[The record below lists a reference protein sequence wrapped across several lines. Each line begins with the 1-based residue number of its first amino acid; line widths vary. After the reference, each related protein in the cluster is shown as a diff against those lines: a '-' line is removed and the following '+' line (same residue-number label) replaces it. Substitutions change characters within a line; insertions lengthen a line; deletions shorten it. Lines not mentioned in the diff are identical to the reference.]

1 MFNFNKQITKDNI
14 KRKLFLI
21 VFTVI
26 TILFVS
32 NVVVLFAYSL
42 DSFTEKL
49 QTFHDNLVKQIGN
62 SYDMAAKQGKDS
74 LKKLLVYDD
83 ELTEYIDNYSGD
95 VMTKSELVKK
105 LDEILIESDIV
116 DSVYL
121 YISKTD
127 EISVVSRSSSSFVK
141 KEAFSDAEAFSYV
154 YDDVLFCDFKT
165 RVSQES
171 GSVIMTL
178 CVHVP
183 GTEDDRIAVNI
194 KMDDVYNTVDAN
206 EPDSKSL
213 LIIKDENNNQIFPN
227 PQVDLTK
234 AEIRLVRGGK
244 ISYYNSYKSGWKFSL
259 YFSNLNFDLFS
270 PSFLLFFIVTMIIA
284 LIVIYMTKCIL
295 NIYVAPI
302 SKIIS
307 EHTENDFKNVV
318 LGQEKISKEI
328 FETVFGGE
336 IDTETAYFCVIIID
350 CAHTDMKM
358 PDSFTENIRIVS
370 FKLSNTQACHVLLFE
385 NKPDAEEGL
394 CVLTEKLRHVES
406 PVDIVSVSGV
416 KMGYS
421 NVPSLFT
428 QASLGLKYQIYA
440 NSHVIDCGK
449 LNFNS
454 DSFEYDYE
462 KERRLINN
470 MITGNYE
477 ACQLYLMKFF
487 EDIKNCDSALDD
499 DQIKNIV
506 YQLQNS
512 ILKSIA
518 GYPIP
523 IRAKMENN
531 LFLTPSLDSVR
542 EEMAKLID
550 NICNEI
556 NRKDENEKYELY
568 NVVMEYIEK
577 NYTRSDISN
586 TLIADELNINKSFLS
601 KIIKECTGESLP
613 NYVNKKRIELAK
625 QLLSG
630 TEMSVEEIAGNVGFS
645 YSYYF
650 IKIFKSMESITPGE
664 YRKINK
670 NQ

>member
-1 MFNFNKQITKDNI
+1 MFNFDKQITKDNI

-21 VFTVI
+21 VFTII

-49 QTFHDNLVKQIGN
+49 QTSYDNLVKQIGN

-74 LKKLLVYDD
+74 LNKLLVYDD

-95 VMTKSELVKK
+95 VMTKSELIKK
-105 LDEILIESDIV
+105 LDEILVESDIV

-127 EISVVSRSSSSFVK
+127 EISVVSRSSSTFVK
-141 KEAFSDAEAFSYV
+141 KEAFRDAEAFSYV
-154 YDDVLFCDFKT
+154 YDVLFCDFKA
-165 RVSQES
+165 RVSEEN
-171 GSVIMTL
+171 GNVIMTL
-178 CVHVP
+178 CVYVP
-183 GTEDDRIAVNI
+183 GTEDDKIAINI
-194 KMDDVYNTVDAN
+194 KVEDVYNAVAAN
-206 EPDSKSL
+206 KSDSKTL
-213 LIIKDENNNQIFPN
+213 LIIKDESNNQIFPN
-227 PQVDLTK
+227 PQIGLTK
-234 AEIRLVRGGK
+234 TESRLVKRGK

-259 YFSNLNFDLFS
+259 YFSNLSFDLFS

-284 LIVIYMTKCIL
+284 LIVIYMTKRIL
-295 NIYVAPI
+295 NIYMVPI
-302 SKIIS
+302 TKIIS

-328 FETVFGGE
+328 FELVFGGE
-336 IDTETAYFCVIIID
+336 IDTESACFCVILIE
-350 CAHTDMKM
+350 CAHADMKM
-358 PDSFTENIRIVS
+358 SDFFAENIRIVS
-370 FKLSNTQACHVLLFE
+370 FKPSNAQTCYVLLFGNE
-385 NKPDAEEGL
+385 SEAKDSVCA
-394 CVLTEKLRHVES
+394 LTEKLRHIKS
-406 PVDIVSVSGV
+406 LVDIASVSGV

-577 NYTRSDISN
+577 NY
-586 TLIADELNINKSFLS
+586 
-601 KIIKECTGESLP
+601 
-613 NYVNKKRIELAK
+613 
-625 QLLSG
+625 
-630 TEMSVEEIAGNVGFS
+630 M
-645 YSYYF
+645 
-650 IKIFKSMESITPGE
+650 
-664 YRKINK
+664 
-670 NQ
+670 